1 MTQNERILKYME
13 DFGSITTLEAMQ
25 DLGVMRLASRV
36 SELRMW
42 GYNIVDEWETKP
54 NRYGEKV
61 SYKRYRMKEA

>member
-1 MTQNERILKYME
+1 MTQNERILNYIKE
-13 DFGSITTLEAMQ
+13 LGSITTLEAMQ

-61 SYKRYRMKEA
+61 SYKRYRMEA